1 MPDSIKPI
9 DKSNL
14 PSRHVSVGPEKA
26 PHRSYYYAMGM
37 TEEEINQPLVGVV
50 STWNEAAPCNI
61 ALARQAQAAKRGVRE
76 HAGTPRE
83 FTTITVTDGIAMG
96 HAGMKSSL
104 VSREVIADSIEL
116 TVRGHCYDAVVGLAG
131 CDKSLPGV
139 MMAMAR
145 LNVPSVFMYGG
156 SILPGRFKDKD
167 VTVQDVFEA
176 VGAHAAGNMSDED
189 LHELE
194 CVACPSAGSCG
205 GQFTAN
211 TMACV
216 SEAIGLAIPGSA
228 GAPAPYESRDEYA
241 YHSGRIVM
249 DLVRA
254 NLRPRDILTRK
265 AFENAATVV
274 AASGGSTNAGLHLP
288 ALASEC
294 GIDFDLHD
302 VAEIFKKT
310 PYIADLKPGGRYV
323 ARDMFEIGGV
333 PVLMKTLLDGGF
345 LHGDCITVTGKTIA
359 ENLADVTFPT
369 NQDVVRTTDAPL
381 SQTGGVVGLRGNLA
395 PEGAIVKV
403 AGMKNLKFTG
413 KARCFDCE
421 EDAFAAV
428 ERRDYQEGDVLVI
441 RYEGPKGG
449 PGMREMLATTAALY
463 GQGAGDTVALIT
475 DGRFSGAT
483 RGFCVGHVGPEAAVG
498 GPIGLLQ
505 DGDTITIDAETGT
518 IDVDLDEAE
527 LAKRREAWKPRGTDY
542 NAGAIWKYAQT
553 VGSAE
558 KGALTHPGGKAET
571 HMYADI

>member
-1 MPDSIKPI
+1 
-9 DKSNL
+9 
-14 PSRHVSVGPEKA
+14 
-26 PHRSYYYAMGM
+26 
-37 TEEEINQPLVGVV
+37 
-50 STWNEAAPCNI
+50 
-61 ALARQAQAAKRGVRE
+61 
-76 HAGTPRE
+76 
-83 FTTITVTDGIAMG
+83 
-96 HAGMKSSL
+96 
-104 VSREVIADSIEL
+104 
-116 TVRGHCYDAVVGLAG
+116 
-131 CDKSLPGV
+131 

-194 CVACPSAGSCG
+194 CVACPSAVSCG

-333 PVLMKTLLDGGF
+333 PVLIKTLLDGGF
-345 LHGDCITVTGKTIA
+345 LHGDCITVTGKTI
-359 ENLADVTFPT
+359 E
-369 NQDVVRTTDAPL
+369 
-381 SQTGGVVGLRGNLA
+381 
-395 PEGAIVKV
+395 I
-403 AGMKNLKFTG
+403 
-413 KARCFDCE
+413 
-421 EDAFAAV
+421 
-428 ERRDYQEGDVLVI
+428 
-441 RYEGPKGG
+441 
-449 PGMREMLATTAALY
+449 
-463 GQGAGDTVALIT
+463 
-475 DGRFSGAT
+475 GRA
-483 RGFCVGHVGPEAAVG
+483 HV
-498 GPIGLLQ
+498 
-505 DGDTITIDAETGT
+505 
-518 IDVDLDEAE
+518 
-527 LAKRREAWKPRGTDY
+527 
-542 NAGAIWKYAQT
+542 
-553 VGSAE
+553 
-558 KGALTHPGGKAET
+558 
-571 HMYADI
+571 